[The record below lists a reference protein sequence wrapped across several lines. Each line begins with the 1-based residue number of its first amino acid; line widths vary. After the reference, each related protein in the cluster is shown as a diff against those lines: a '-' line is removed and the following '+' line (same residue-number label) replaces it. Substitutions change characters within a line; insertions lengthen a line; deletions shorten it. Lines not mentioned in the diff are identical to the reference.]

1 MLPVSPNPVILQ
13 KAGRLRDHKFESAPD
28 VKQANEKT
36 RVLTVPDS
44 IQFATCLWVKE
55 ALGVSDIEF
64 HTFDDG
70 KGKNYEEKAVSLLRF
85 EDYAGH
91 IVDDAEIDSVRR
103 LVRIKPEL
111 DQGQLF

>member
-1 MLPVSPNPVILQ
+1 M
-13 KAGRLRDHKFESAPD
+13 
-28 VKQANEKT
+28 KQANEKT